1 MIADPGGSGLND
13 RVDALGGHLWLHSS
27 PAPATVRAEL
37 PLRQTHAQRYL
48 RSTSKDVATN
58 RHTSLQQ
65 GGVSTADVTLRMPA
79 HHRQHRQLRSRADLT
94 ISDRHHHKTIGQMA

>member
-65 GGVSTADVTLRMPA
+65 GGPA
-79 HHRQHRQLRSRADLT
+79 PLT
-94 ISDRHHHKTIGQMA
+94 SHCECPHTIVNTGNCVAART